1 MTLSHA
7 TVLLRPLGIDATKKL
22 SVSNRR
28 IMPVPSTISVCN
40 QSEISTQIVDLT
52 TSAVEGVKNLRQSQP
67 IARDFSQL
75 RNIG

>member
-1 MTLSHA
+1 
-7 TVLLRPLGIDATKKL
+7 
-22 SVSNRR
+22 
-28 IMPVPSTISVCN
+28 MPVPSTISVCN